1 MVQHMASRD
10 LVVRGGGKG
19 GGQKRDDGRSAAKA
33 VFASHS
39 HHQIMLNLVSFQ
51 ASPQLFTNTL
61 THTPLVPL
69 QVALTAVSSAL
80 ALTATIMDDQQAL
93 EQHAAATKP
102 KAGLPNLM
110 ALQLQEP
117 QAAAPEMGEGGEEA
131 EGEPGWQGEACCR
144 HRICVRP
151 FSSLCDNSPVCVTSL
166 SPICMTF
173 LPFV

>member
-1 MVQHMASRD
+1 M
-10 LVVRGGGKG
+10 
-19 GGQKRDDGRSAAKA
+19 
-33 VFASHS
+33 
-39 HHQIMLNLVSFQ
+39 
-51 ASPQLFTNTL
+51 
-61 THTPLVPL
+61 
-69 QVALTAVSSAL
+69 SSAL

-144 HRICVRP
+144 HGICVRP
-151 FSSLCDNSPVCVTSL
+151 FSSLCDISPVCVTSL